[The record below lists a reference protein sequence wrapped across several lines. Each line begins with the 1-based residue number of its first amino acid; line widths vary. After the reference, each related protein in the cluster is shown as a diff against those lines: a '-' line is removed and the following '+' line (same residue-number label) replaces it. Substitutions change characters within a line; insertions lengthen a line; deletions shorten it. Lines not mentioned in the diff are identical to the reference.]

1 MEILIWSFLS
11 YGLMNIVVFSSIF
24 EGFRN
29 FFLRW
34 GENKLNPF
42 RGMGK
47 FIYGIISCPMCFS
60 TWGGFFLGFLFLF
73 LFRGVLGGVWVG
85 WLLDYLLLLTL
96 FWVGF
101 CFYNEIIWKSLS
113 WKLQKNSCK
122 ILDLIVLKISYICEY
137 KKWWIVW
144 WLLNTNFVVVW

>member
-34 GENKLNPF
+34 GENNLNPF

-47 FIYGIISCPMCFS
+47 FIYGAISCPMCFS
-60 TWGGFFLGFLFLF
+60 TWGGFFLGLVLYSPTHNYLELPITYSWFFD
-73 LFRGVLGGVWVG
+73 GVLSSG
-85 WLLDYLLLLTL
+85 
-96 FWVGF
+96 
-101 CFYNEIIWKSLS
+101 
-113 WKLQKNSCK
+113 
-122 ILDLIVLKISYICEY
+122 
-137 KKWWIVW
+137 IVW
-144 WLLNTNFVVVW
+144 TINTIVEWFEEK